1 MSSAIE
7 RASILLSLFKAQN
20 GDKLVKDFTGMNSD
34 IKIKD
39 LVLCCSDA
47 FSALDPNSEEW
58 TYVSLDDFGGN
69 ILFSY
74 SVLTDCFYVKKYS
87 NTDDPDIVS
96 VTWEKFNIMKYIS
109 LEDKV

>member
-58 TYVSLDDFGGN
+58 THVSLDDSDGVS
-69 ILFSY
+69 LFCY
-74 SVLTDCFYVKKYS
+74 SVFSNVWYVKNYS
-87 NTDDPDIVS
+87 DADDPNIVS

-109 LEDKV
+109 LDDKV